1 MDLSTT
7 YLGFEMANPF
17 VPGAS
22 PLADDL
28 DTVRE
33 LEDAGASAIVMRS
46 LFEEQLAA
54 EGLTAVHNMDV
65 PAESFAEALTYFP
78 SPDNFVLGP
87 DEYLEQLGRIKKAV
101 QVPVIASLNG
111 STPGGWLDYAKQM
124 EQAGADAVELHVFQI
139 PTDPEEPS
147 GARFKATVD
156 MVRSVKKAVKIPVA
170 VKLSPFYSSFANV
183 ARELEKV
190 GADGLVLFNR
200 FYQPDIDIENLEIV
214 QHLELST
221 SAELPL
227 RLRWLAILSGRVSLS
242 LGVTGGV
249 HTPLDAIKAVMCG
262 AHAVQMVSA
271 LLQNGPQYIQTMI
284 RKVGQWLEEHDYS
297 SLRQMQGSMSL
308 QKCPNPRALLRGN
321 YMKML
326 QTWKEWN
333 S

>member
-7 YLGFEMANPF
+7 YLGIKMANPF
-17 VPGAS
+17 MPGAS
-22 PLADDL
+22 PLTDDL

-54 EGLTAVHNMDV
+54 EGMTAHRSMDG

-78 SPDNFVLGP
+78 SLDNYVLGP
-87 DEYLEQLGRIKKAV
+87 DEYLEQIRKFKKAV
-101 QVPVIASLNG
+101 RIPVIASLNG
-111 STPGGWLDYAKQM
+111 STPGGWLGYAKQM
-124 EQAGADAVELHVFQI
+124 EDAGADAIELHIFQV
-139 PTDPEEPS
+139 PTDPNEPS
-147 GARFKATVD
+147 GTRFMATID
-156 MVRSVKKAVKIPVA
+156 MVKSVKKAVKVPVA

-200 FYQPDIDIENLEIV
+200 FYQPDIDVDNLEVI
-214 QHLELST
+214 QQLTLST

-227 RLRWLAILSGRVSLS
+227 RLRWLAILSGRVSPS
-242 LGVTGGV
+242 LAVTGGV
-249 HTPLDAIKAVMCG
+249 HTPLDAVKAVMCG

-271 LLQNGPQYIQTMI
+271 LLQNGPKHLKTLI
-284 RKVGQWLEEHDYS
+284 REVGSWLEAHDYD

-308 QKCPNPRALLRGN
+308 QKCPNPQAFIRGN
-321 YMKML
+321 YMKLL
-326 QTWKEWN
+326 QTWQGWN
-333 S
+333 G